1 MGLKSLSTKNTAKTC
16 ICYFQANLKVLLKIS
31 AYCVVFY
38 SVNELQHCPSQAKQL
53 RENGNPWHTEFN
65 IPLLKPR
72 LHMATTWCA
81 GWVSKL
87 LCPLPGYNQRYRHVD
102 RFRSSAKAKWA
113 KENPR
118 RFINNEIRFCFAAA
132 ALIKSRR
139 RSRSCARAT
148 GKKNDRGLDQP
159 CCSLRP
165 PSSQGSPRA

>member
-16 ICYFQANLKVLLKIS
+16 ICYFQPNLKVLLKIS

-38 SVNELQHCPSQAKQL
+38 SVNELQHCPSQARQL
-53 RENGNPWHTEFN
+53 REDGNPWHTEFN

-72 LHMATTWCA
+72 LHMAATWCA
-81 GWVSKL
+81 GWGAKL

-132 ALIKSRR
+132 LIKSRR

-148 GKKNDRGLDQP
+148 GKKKR
-159 CCSLRP
+159 
-165 PSSQGSPRA
+165 SSFGSAMLQSSSPFFPGISPRA